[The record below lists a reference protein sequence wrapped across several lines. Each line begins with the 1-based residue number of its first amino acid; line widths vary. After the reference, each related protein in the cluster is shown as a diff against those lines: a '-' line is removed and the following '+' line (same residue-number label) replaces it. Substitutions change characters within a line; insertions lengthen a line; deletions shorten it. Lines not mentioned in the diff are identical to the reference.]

1 MGNLQTDVDAKEQF
15 MSPMVTLLKEG
26 VEKVKK
32 YVNHLIDVHI
42 TITAPTGKCNTCVH
56 VHVHVRSVR

>member
-42 TITAPTGKCNTCVH
+42 IITAPTGKCNTCVQYM
-56 VHVHVRSVR
+56 